1 MSKGYSV
8 ASRLNKDGKK
18 SYHVRVRYK
27 DYPTVSRTFKTKT
40 RADRF
45 GQKTVHDLDAG
56 TYVSKGAASKT
67 VTLNEAFEK
76 FIDALPEKTHTQ
88 RIYKKNHLSYSNI
101 VRQSEIGKLKL
112 GNIRKSH
119 MAKFRDQR
127 LKVGS
132 AQTVKN
138 NMHGISRVYK
148 KAISDWD
155 ISVENP
161 VTGVE
166 RPQAPPPR
174 DRRLEVGE
182 MELILEEARKL
193 TKQPWVAPLIEF
205 LIYSAFRLGEAC
217 RIRPKDVLWSTR
229 EVFMQTRKGGKV
241 DIKVPVPQCA
251 SDVLKAFEPSWRMD
265 AVFHVTPNQASSV
278 LGKFHQNLLLRG
290 VIEKPLRTHD
300 YRHEGTSRLFELKN
314 DSGQPLLT
322 VPFIVLY
329 TGHSSIDVLVKTYAN
344 VRNEDAN
351 KVLDTVGY

>member
-1 MSKGYSV
+1 
-8 ASRLNKDGKK
+8 
-18 SYHVRVRYK
+18 
-27 DYPTVSRTFKTKT
+27 
-40 RADRF
+40 
-45 GQKTVHDLDAG
+45 
-56 TYVSKGAASKT
+56 
-67 VTLNEAFEK
+67 
-76 FIDALPEKTHTQ
+76 
-88 RIYKKNHLSYSNI
+88 
-101 VRQSEIGKLKL
+101 
-112 GNIRKSH
+112 
-119 MAKFRDQR
+119 
-127 LKVGS
+127 
-132 AQTVKN
+132 
-138 NMHGISRVYK
+138 
-148 KAISDWD
+148 
-155 ISVENP
+155 
-161 VTGVE
+161 
-166 RPQAPPPR
+166 
-174 DRRLEVGE
+174 